1 MYGCFTLCVPMSF
14 RGEGVLS
21 SLELKLAVCITDK
34 VSVFG
39 HFDFLAI
46 F

>member
-1 MYGCFTLCVPMSF
+1 MYSCFTLCVPMSF

-21 SLELKLAVCITDK
+21 SLKMKLKAC
-34 VSVFG
+34 VSSKIFVFG
-39 HFDFLAI
+39 HFGFLAI